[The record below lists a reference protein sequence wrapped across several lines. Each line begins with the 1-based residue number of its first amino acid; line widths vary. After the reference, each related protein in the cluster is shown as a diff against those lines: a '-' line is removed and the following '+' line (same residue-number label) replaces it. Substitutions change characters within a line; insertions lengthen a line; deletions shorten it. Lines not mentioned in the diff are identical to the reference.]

1 MTMNNMTDIPEFN
14 REFFGGEETLTRIGA
29 GAIGGKAAGLKLI
42 RDQILTGLQKDEASG
57 FEIIVPT
64 LTVLTTE
71 IFDKFIRRNKL
82 EDIAYSDAQDER
94 IAHAFL
100 RAELP
105 AEIVG
110 DLRALIARVH
120 TPLAIRSSSLLE
132 DALEHPF
139 AGVYATKMIPNN
151 EIEEDA
157 RYRRLVEGIK
167 LIYAST
173 FFSDAKAY
181 ITSVGLDIRDEKMAV
196 IIQEV
201 VGRRCGDRYYPAIS
215 GVARSYNHYP
225 TGHARSEDGVVSLA
239 LGLGRAI
246 VDGGNAWTFCPEY
259 PRAPPPFN
267 NIGDMLKNTQ
277 TSFWAVNMGEPPL
290 PDPLKETECMVQQD
304 LKEAE
309 ADGVLKYLVSTFNPS
324 SDRLDPG
331 LGGRGARVLTF
342 APILGSFFIPFNDIL
357 KDIIRVSVEVS
368 ASAVEIELAV
378 DADPESFL
386 PARIGILQLRPMVV
400 GDISTELREEEL
412 SSPEVIIPST
422 NVLGSGVRKGI
433 RDIVYVKPDAFDTA
447 ETYEIADEIEKLNT
461 ALTAEG
467 RPFVLIGFG
476 RWGTSDPFFGIPVTW
491 PQISGAKVIV
501 EATLEGMTPEMSQGS
516 HFFHN
521 VISFQILYFS
531 VGHDDEYTIDW
542 AWLDEQKLI
551 TETKHVRHVRSRN
564 DLDIRVD
571 GSARRGVV
579 GHHE

>member
-1 MTMNNMTDIPEFN
+1 MTRNDSSDISEFD
-14 REFFGGEETLTRIGA
+14 REFLGGEEMMTRIGT

-42 RDQILTGLQKDEASG
+42 RDEILTKVQADAPSG
-57 FEIIVPT
+57 FEITIPT

-71 IFDKFIRRNKL
+71 IFDKFITRNGL
-82 EDIAYSDAQDER
+82 SEIGCSDAPDDR

-157 RYRRLVEGIK
+157 RYRRLVEAIK
-167 LIYAST
+167 LVYAST
-173 FFSDAKAY
+173 FFSDSKAY
-181 ITSVGLDIRDEKMAV
+181 IKSVGLDIRQEKMAV

-201 VGRRCGDRYYPAIS
+201 VGRRIGDRYYPAIS
-215 GVARSYNHYP
+215 GVARSYNYYP
-225 TGHARSEDGVVSLA
+225 TGHARPEDGVINLA

-259 PRAPPPFN
+259 PKAPPPFN
-267 NIGDMLKNTQ
+267 NIGEMLKNTQ
-277 TSFWAVNMGEPPL
+277 TTFWAVNMGEPPL
-290 PDPLKETECMVQQD
+290 PDPLKETECMIQLD
-304 LKEAE
+304 LKDAE
-309 ADGVLKYLVSTFNPS
+309 TDGVLKYLVSTFNAA

-331 LGGRGARVLTF
+331 LGGRGARVLNF

-357 KDIIRVSVEVS
+357 KNIIRVSAETLE
-368 ASAVEIELAV
+368 SAVEIELAI
-378 DADPESFL
+378 DSEPDSFL
-386 PARIGILQLRPMVV
+386 PARIGILQLRPMFV
-400 GDISTELREEEL
+400 GDCSGGLPAEEL
-412 SSPEVIIPST
+412 TGPNVIIAST
-422 NVLGSGVRKGI
+422 NVLGSGVRAGI
-433 RDIVYVKPDAFDTA
+433 RDIVYVKPEMFDPA

-461 ALTAEG
+461 TLVADG
-467 RPFVLIGFG
+467 RPYVLIGFG

-501 EATLEGMTPEMSQGS
+501 EAALENMAPEMSQGS

-531 VGHDDEYTIDW
+531 VGHSDEHTINW
-542 AWLDEQKLI
+542 GWLKDQELV
-551 TETKHVRHVRSRN
+551 TEMKHVRHVRSGD

-571 GSARRGVV
+571 GSARKGLLR
-579 GHHE
+579 HHE